1 MSQNIETVTEKII
14 QFYIWSKSNL
24 NINQVNY
31 NILTSKIK
39 TPAPV
44 FKEGW

>member
-24 NINQVNY
+24 NINQVKLQYTNKQ
-31 NILTSKIK
+31 NKNTC
-39 TPAPV
+39 PCV
-44 FKEGW
+44 